1 LMIEETKIN
10 PYEEVIKAKSV
21 EIDKLNDRIK
31 ELEKKW
37 AQVSALTV

>member
-1 LMIEETKIN
+1 LMIEEKKIN
-10 PYEEVIKAKSV
+10 PYEEVIKAKSA
-21 EIDKLNDRIK
+21 EIDKLNEKIK